1 MLNESTHKR
10 LMTICEKVSKKKKVS
25 DFDLSWAQKLAIHD
39 EEASELLKK
48 VGKFIPASEQKDST
62 EV

>member
-1 MLNESTHKR
+1 MI
-10 LMTICEKVSKKKKVS
+10 ICEKVSKKKKVS

-48 VGKFIPASEQKDST
+48 VGKFIPASEQEDPT